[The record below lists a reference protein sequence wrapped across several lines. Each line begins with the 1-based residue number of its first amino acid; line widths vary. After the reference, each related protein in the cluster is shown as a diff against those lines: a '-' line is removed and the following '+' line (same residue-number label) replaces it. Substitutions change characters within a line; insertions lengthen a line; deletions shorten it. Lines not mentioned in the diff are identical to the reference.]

1 MSLVGGANEAIAS
14 AGTKFYEVQVQVL
27 NNLHE
32 DQCLLLESATMTSMS
47 HSEYPPRLSPEEEKY
62 LVSNLKDWSIA
73 HGLAV
78 RPAPS
83 FIQSSQDP
91 SGVLAGTAPVTLF
104 PSLFPRACFEE
115 GLSIQKAYNELYAA
129 ISQDEEWL
137 RDIIGELLD
146 VDDFVARL
154 WKTHLDVKKEG
165 YVQDLSLGLFRSDY
179 MVHQEHSGSTSSVG
193 LKQVEFNTIASS
205 FGGLSSQVAAMHK
218 YLLAIDAYPS
228 STSSIIRKDAL
239 RSSES
244 TSLLAKGLAAAH
256 KAYGTSRVDRPTCVL
271 FVVQDPERNVFDQ
284 RHLEYALLEEHG
296 VRVFRLPFGETLLHT
311 QLASD
316 RTLLYTPPSSPS
328 TTYEVTTVYFRA
340 GYSPDDY
347 TKEED
352 WAARLHIEK
361 SRAIKCPSILT
372 HLAGCKKVQQVL
384 ATPHSPHLKRFLP
397 DTEVA
402 SRVLST
408 FAPIYP
414 LDNSEA
420 GRLARKLA
428 VDPDSAVRYVLK
440 PQREG
445 GGNNVYRKA
454 IPSFLEKLPES
465 HWPAYILMEM
475 IEPPPLQNSILRN
488 GELQKGGVICELGV
502 YGVCLWKSGSLDV
515 QKGEIL
521 ESWEAGYLLRTKGDQ
536 SEEGGVAAGF
546 GAVDSCCLVDD

>member
-1 MSLVGGANEAIAS
+1 MATI
-14 AGTKFYEVQVQVL
+14 
-27 NNLHE
+27 NL
-32 DQCLLLESATMTSMS
+32 
-47 HSEYPPRLSPEEEKY
+47 SEYPPQLSIGEEAF
-62 LVSNLKDWSIA
+62 LLSNLKDWSIA

-83 FIQSSQDP
+83 FVQQSQDP
-91 SGVLAGTAPVTLF
+91 SGVLAATAPVTLF
-104 PSLFPRACFEE
+104 PSVFPKSCFEE
-115 GLSIQKAYNELYAA
+115 GVTIQKAYNELYSA
-129 ISQDEEWL
+129 ISQDEDWL

-154 WKTHLDVKKEG
+154 WRTHLEVKKEG

-179 MVHQEHSGSTSSVG
+179 MVHQEKDGATSSLG

-205 FGGLSSQVAAMHK
+205 FGGLSSQVSAMHK
-218 YLLAIDAYPS
+218 HLCKTDAYPS
-228 STSSIIRKDAL
+228 SVSSIIKEDAL
-239 RSSES
+239 RSSKS
-244 TSLLAKGLAAAH
+244 TTSLAKGLAVAH
-256 KAYGTSRVDRPTCVL
+256 QAYGAARASRPLCVL

-284 RHLEYALLEEHG
+284 RHVEYALLENDG
-296 VRVFRLPFGETLLHT
+296 VRTFRLPFGETLLHT
-311 QLASD
+311 RLDSD

-328 TTYEVTTVYFRA
+328 TVYEVSTVYFRA

-352 WAARLHIEK
+352 WTARLHIEK

-384 ATPHSPHLKRFLP
+384 ATPESPHLKRFLP
-397 DTEVA
+397 DAEVA
-402 SRVLST
+402 SRLLAT

-414 LDNSEA
+414 LDDSKA
-420 GRLARKLA
+420 GQQARELATN
-428 VDPDSAVRYVLK
+428 PTSAIRYVLK

-454 IPSFLEKLPES
+454 IPPFLEKLPKS
-465 HWPAYILMEM
+465 QWPAYILMEM
-475 IEPPPLQNSILRN
+475 IEPPPLQNAILRN

-502 YGVCLWKSGSLDV
+502 YGVCLWRNGSADG
-515 QKGEIL
+515 QRGEIL

-546 GAVDSCCLVDD
+546 GAVDSCCLVDG